1 MAYAVI
7 RLFLSWIVHTVHGK
21 RDLRTYGLT
30 ERITRT
36 ARYSV
41 DSTERVKTLKKY
53 TVGYARVSTQEQNL
67 ERQLD
72 ALNAYG
78 VDKIYTEKMSGT
90 KKHRPELDSMMERLE
105 TGDTVVI
112 ESLSRLGRSTK
123 DLLSLVDT
131 MEEKGVKL
139 ISLKENIDTGS
150 STGRLLLTVLSALAQ
165 FERDVIVERTNE
177 GLVAARARGRKG
189 GRPKVPDAKIQ
200 QAIKL
205 YNTKEYS
212 LREIENL
219 TGVKPN
225 TLYRRI
231 HQKE

>member
-1 MAYAVI
+1 MK
-7 RLFLSWIVHTVHGK
+7 RLK
-21 RDLRTYGLT
+21 QY
-30 ERITRT
+30 
-36 ARYSV
+36 
-41 DSTERVKTLKKY
+41 K
-53 TVGYARVSTQEQNL
+53 VGYARVSTQEQNL

-72 ALNAYG
+72 ALQAYG

-90 KKHRPELDSMMERLE
+90 KKHRPELDAMMERLE
-105 TGDTVVI
+105 SGDTVVI

-123 DLLSLVDT
+123 DLLALVDT

-177 GLVAARARGRKG
+177 GLAAARARGRKG
-189 GRPKVPDAKIQ
+189 GRPKIPESRVQ

>member
-1 MAYAVI
+1 MLLSVYFYDGGVAVKNY
-7 RLFLSWIVHTVHGK
+7 V
-21 RDLRTYGLT
+21 
-30 ERITRT
+30 
-36 ARYSV
+36 
-41 DSTERVKTLKKY
+41 
-53 TVGYARVSTQEQNL
+53 VGYARVSTQEQNL
-67 ERQLD
+67 ERQID
-72 ALNAYG
+72 ALQQYG
-78 VDKIYTEKMSGT
+78 IDKLYTEKMSGV
-90 KKHRPELDSMMERLE
+90 KKRRPELDAMMERLE
-105 TGDTVVI
+105 VGDTVVI

-123 DLLSLVDT
+123 DLLSLVDI

-177 GLVAARARGRKG
+177 GLAAARARGRKG
-189 GRPKVPDAKIQ
+189 GRPKVPDAKVQ

-219 TGVKPN
+219 TGVKPT
-225 TLYRRI
+225 TLYRRLNEE
-231 HQKE
+231 KD